1 MFNLRHLQYILA
13 VARFGSISAASRDI
27 GISQPA
33 ISSAIKQC
41 EDHFRV
47 QIFFRSPSQALQ
59 LTPAGRRF
67 VAKTKA
73 FLDQAADYE
82 SYILEMD
89 RRLMGE
95 VRIGC
100 LYPLAPFLLTP
111 IIRNFSSRYPG
122 VSLAIEE
129 GNMVEVIDMLKKGQ
143 VDLAITY
150 DAHQE
155 TGVEFEQLLE
165 TTPSV
170 VMPAS
175 DPLAVHDVLP
185 IKALHGRDI
194 ILMDSPVAQN
204 YYLNLFARHKVNV
217 KIKHRPKSY
226 EMARALIGA
235 GEGCAIF
242 IFHPKSPQ
250 SYDGSEL
257 VYRPLKENFQG
268 LTVSL
273 AHAREF
279 PPGRTANAFA
289 EVCRDVLPSEPMI
302 QDRIIRDPVGLTK
315 I

>member
-1 MFNLRHLQYILA
+1 MINLRHLQYILA
-13 VARFGSISAASRDI
+13 VARFGSISAASRDN

-41 EDHFRV
+41 EDHFGV
-47 QIFFRSPSQALQ
+47 QIFFRNPSQSLQ

-82 SYILEMD
+82 SYVMEMD
-89 RRLMGE
+89 RQLMGE

-111 IIRNFSSRYPG
+111 IFRKFFERYPG

-129 GNMVEVIDMLKKGQ
+129 GNMVEMLDMLKKGK

-155 TGVEFEQLLE
+155 SGIEFEQILK
-165 TTPSV
+165 TTPSI
-170 VMPAS
+170 
-175 DPLAVHDVLP
+175 VLP
-185 IKALHGRDI
+185 SDDSMANLEAISIKALQGRDL
-194 ILMDSPVAQN
+194 ILMDAPVAQN
-204 YYLNLFARHKVNV
+204 YYLDLLARHKVNA

-226 EMARALIGA
+226 EMARALVGA

-257 VYRPLKENFQG
+257 VYRPFVESFQG

-279 PPGRTANAFA
+279 PPSRTSKAFA
-289 EVCRDVLPSEPMI
+289 EVCREVLPNEPTI
-302 QDRIIRDPVGLTK
+302 QDRIIQNYEPE
-315 I
+315 